1 MPNES
6 SKKQNEVNITCNG
19 CLPLTLLTT
28 FVDLVLALMHRDLLI
43 PLALIEDLS
52 RCGIS
57 IVNADD
63 TMAPSCAHQSLS
75 LAKETLLLLVVTNL
89 SELVPESFNFFA
101 SFFGRA

>member
-1 MPNES
+1 
-6 SKKQNEVNITCNG
+6 
-19 CLPLTLLTT
+19 
-28 FVDLVLALMHRDLLI
+28 MHRDLLI

-101 SFFGRA
+101 SFFGRAQTNVLD